1 MAASKKLPLWPQ
13 EGVIYASW
21 SDLLLQTQLAAGQA
35 GWTGVAAD
43 WQPTSERL
51 DIRCDVGDLRT
62 GDGCCR
68 LLVVAK
74 PVDPD
79 ALAGRYKTVEVHA
92 SNFAKEQHKTHDAV
106 PGFTSSYIAKARR
119 RRYLTMAVKLA
130 DSLGKPGKQRL
141 RCTFAC
147 TASPGQCEYEVAFE
161 AVKAKATT
169 WRCILV
175 RPWHTCTEEAG
186 KPQHALQR
194 ALDALPE
201 VELVP
206 GIYDPTTAHPPPT
219 LRTSSSLAPR
229 TEPFSS
235 LHTSADPNTSALG
248 DTKPAIGLPHLADN
262 ADDATAS
269 VTAAV
274 DTAAS
279 LRVKLE
285 ALETQVQVARRAVEM
300 AELDVVEKQ
309 RRARDER
316 ERRREDK
323 RKAKERE
330 ERERASQECRKGREK
345 NKRAQ
350 VHLQGKDMPKG
361 EKGPKP
367 KKGKKSFGKQAKA
380 R

>member
-1 MAASKKLPLWPQ
+1 MPASQELASWPQ

-21 SDLLLQTQLAAGQA
+21 SDLLLQTQLAAGRA

-43 WQPTSERL
+43 WQPASERL

-68 LLVVAK
+68 LLAVAK
-74 PVDPD
+74 PVDPN

-92 SNFAKEQHKTHDAV
+92 SNFETEQHKAHDAV
-106 PGFTSSYIAKARR
+106 PGFTSSYIAK
-119 RRYLTMAVKLA
+119 
-130 DSLGKPGKQRL
+130 
-141 RCTFAC
+141 
-147 TASPGQCEYEVAFE
+147 
-161 AVKAKATT
+161 
-169 WRCILV
+169 
-175 RPWHTCTEEAG
+175 
-186 KPQHALQR
+186 
-194 ALDALPE
+194 PE

-248 DTKPAIGLPHLADN
+248 DTKPAIVADN
-262 ADDATAS
+262 VDDATAS

-300 AELDVVEKQ
+300 AEL
-309 RRARDER
+309 A
-316 ERRREDK
+316 
-323 RKAKERE
+323 
-330 ERERASQECRKGREK
+330 

-350 VHLQGKDMPKG
+350 VHLQGKDMAKG

-367 KKGKKSFGKQAKA
+367 KKGRKSFGKQAKA
-380 R
+380 C